1 MRKIFLLFLL
11 LAPFTW
17 SQAQVCSPNPAYVFA
32 GVPGIWPI
40 PQLGISEGQ
49 VNMAYSETM
58 TVIVPNDTT
67 IDLSAITGIP
77 GLPTAT
83 VDINSL
89 RLDNV
94 ANLPNGITYTCDTNC
109 TWNAG
114 STGCFV
120 ISGTP
125 TAADTI
131 VITLEGALNVT
142 LPSTLPPPFGGNPFD
157 IPFVGQDFDLII
169 TGGVSVDPSR
179 NGDFYVL
186 QNSPNPTQGIT
197 SIEFH
202 TAAPAEVT
210 FEVFDLNGSIL
221 HSAQVRATAGINQ
234 VSYDASGLANGLYF
248 YSLTSEEGRVVRRMA
263 VQ

>member
-1 MRKIFLLFLL
+1 MRKILLLFLF
-11 LAPFTW
+11 LAPFTMTFG
-17 SQAQVCSPNPAYVFA
+17 QACTPNPAYVFA

-40 PQLGISEGQ
+40 PQLGISSGA
-49 VNMAYSETM
+49 VNQAYSETM

-83 VDINSL
+83 VDINNMHV
-89 RLDNV
+89 DNV

-125 TAADTI
+125 TIGDTFT
-131 VITLEGALNVT
+131 VTLEGALNVT
-142 LPSTLPPPFGGNPFD
+142 LPNTLPPPFGGNPFD
-157 IPFVGQDFDLII
+157 IPFVGQDYELVI

-179 NGDFYVL
+179 DGDFYVL
-186 QNSPNPTQGIT
+186 QNAPNPADGIT
-197 SIEFH
+197 KIEYH
-202 TAAPAEVT
+202 SPVPTDVV

-221 HSAQVRATAGINQ
+221 HSSQHRAATGNNNL
-234 VSYDASGLANGLYF
+234 SYDATELAAGMYF
-248 YSLTSEEGRVVRRMA
+248 YSLSSEDSRVVRRMA